1 MSNIFDKIKKSQ
13 EKNKATKSP
22 GKYGL
27 FGLLMGEG
35 YSLGGDKQKWTDPKT
50 GELYEWHS
58 SEMPPWHHLRIDP
71 KTGESLESKTRKT
84 NIYKPTTK
92 TNVDKPTTKINVD
105 KPTTKTVETDS
116 GVSIV
121 KKDRGSTWSDAVK
134 YQKEKGGPTMNE
146 LIARRK
152 KVKKGS
158 DEYNKIQ
165 NQINEAYN
173 VKKRH

>member
-22 GKYGL
+22 GKWGI
-27 FGLLMGEG
+27 FSMLMGEG
-35 YSLGGDKQKWTDPKT
+35 YSLGGDKQSWTDPKD
-50 GELYEWHS
+50 GQLYQWHS
-58 SEMPPWHHLRIDP
+58 SEMPPQFNPRYNEAVRKGEI
-71 KTGESLESKTRKT
+71 KFGRGESLEKNK
-84 NIYKPTTK
+84 K
-92 TNVDKPTTKINVD
+92 TNVDKPTTNITVD